1 VKVVQEGDPSL
12 YDPSAGKEELERR
25 WKEAIASALMA
36 QKTAGKLPAGVERLF
51 DEVLKPKV
59 NIRALFRQAI
69 RSGLG
74 RMVVSDWTRPSRKN
88 PDLPGVKRLTIP
100 SIFALVD
107 TCLAAGSMVTMSDGT
122 QKAIENIKVGDSILG
137 VKDGQITNGTVLA
150 KFTFDRRE
158 IVRIVLDDGTKIY
171 CTPEHHFLT
180 TSGWKKAKDLKPMEP
195 VYVLEQYGRSSSD
208 FGGVSRQGDG
218 SVPSETVDE
227 GGRRISEG
235 ELPKDEPSRTFK
247 NTSQKRSRRSDK
259 NLPTRSI
266 DNDGDEMLQEERV
279 SKTTSNTRGSRLLGW
294 DCGRRRNHHFSLEKG
309 KVMLQKLCSLCENN
323 TIFQHFEFQ
332 QRIAGNRQREIQ
344 LQKCKK
350 ATDSLQTSK
359 KALLPGLRRRSGN
372 TSHIGGNMSVPET
385 EKKTVRNSDKLHK
398 TATEE
403 TSIYAIYH
411 RGHQGLLDSQ
421 RAKLGL
427 RKVVKVETTGRTE
440 RVFDLTTTTNNYFV
454 NGVLCHN
461 SGSIGEKEL
470 SLFVGTVLEFAG
482 QTKVHVICWDAT
494 AYEPIKLR
502 NRSVEPLKG
511 KMRGGGGTVIRP
523 ALKKT
528 LEQMRPLDMVAILS
542 DFEIL
547 DWDEPEVQ
555 ELLSKVA
562 ARASVAVLLSTYKEV
577 SHPRWRFLRLH

>member
-1 VKVVQEGDPSL
+1 MKGELSRIKSTLVRVCPFVASMLMRARIATMPKFPPPHGDCPAGVRGDGTLFIAEEQFNKFDFREKVAILGHEALHLALLHHERVGEREREVWNLAADALVNRAVEELSLPLPKGAVKGEHLRIEDWERMSTEELYEKLMERVEVVEVPIDLFGRSELGGAGEGGCSPSPQEGEGKGAPSQGRVKVVQEGDPSL

-25 WKEAIASALMA
+25 WKEAIAAALMA

-59 NIRALFRQAI
+59 NLRGLFRQAI

-107 TCLAAGSMVTMSDGT
+107 T
-122 QKAIENIKVGDSILG
+122 
-137 VKDGQITNGTVLA
+137 
-150 KFTFDRRE
+150 
-158 IVRIVLDDGTKIY
+158 
-171 CTPEHHFLT
+171 
-180 TSGWKKAKDLKPMEP
+180 
-195 VYVLEQYGRSSSD
+195 
-208 FGGVSRQGDG
+208 
-218 SVPSETVDE
+218 
-227 GGRRISEG
+227 
-235 ELPKDEPSRTFK
+235 
-247 NTSQKRSRRSDK
+247 
-259 NLPTRSI
+259 
-266 DNDGDEMLQEERV
+266 
-279 SKTTSNTRGSRLLGW
+279 
-294 DCGRRRNHHFSLEKG
+294 
-309 KVMLQKLCSLCENN
+309 
-323 TIFQHFEFQ
+323 
-332 QRIAGNRQREIQ
+332 
-344 LQKCKK
+344 
-350 ATDSLQTSK
+350 
-359 KALLPGLRRRSGN
+359 
-372 TSHIGGNMSVPET
+372 
-385 EKKTVRNSDKLHK
+385 
-398 TATEE
+398 
-403 TSIYAIYH
+403 
-411 RGHQGLLDSQ
+411 
-421 RAKLGL
+421 
-427 RKVVKVETTGRTE
+427 
-440 RVFDLTTTTNNYFV
+440 
-454 NGVLCHN
+454 

-482 QTKVHVICWDAT
+482 QTRVHVICWDGA
-494 AYEPIKLR
+494 AYEPVKLP

-547 DWDEPEVQ
+547 DWEEPEVQ